1 MAILISISSLSDKEG
16 FVDWGFAPVAETG
29 EDYHRFREYIS
40 RGENAGMGYLARN
53 MEKRKDPSL
62 LVPGARSVISFLA
75 PYSSIKSSVA
85 AFALGEDYHD
95 VIKDKLRRISL
106 HLSQECAKHGLEYQG
121 RCFTDS
127 APVMERYWAAEAGLG
142 FIGRNNFLISPKH
155 GLRTLIGVIIC
166 NIPPEWLGERKE
178 KIAEGC
184 GECRRCIDACPEG
197 ALYAPFRLDAR
208 KCISYHTIESH
219 ELYSARP
226 VEYKGQIFGC
236 EICLRACPY
245 DRESEGWEELRT
257 NAEEILSKS
266 PQDWLD
272 MDDKEF
278 KERFDGTPLCRG
290 GLDKIKNNL

>member
-1 MAILISISSLSDKEG
+1 
-16 FVDWGFAPVAETG
+16 
-29 EDYHRFREYIS
+29 
-40 RGENAGMGYLARN
+40 MGYLARN

-62 LVPGARSVISFLA
+62 LVPGARSIICFLA

-95 VIKDKLRRISL
+95 VIKDKLHRISL

-127 APVMERYWAAEAGLG
+127 APVMERHWAAEAGLG
-142 FIGRNNFLISPKH
+142 FIGKNNFLISPKY

-208 KCISYHTIESH
+208 N
-219 ELYSARP
+219 
-226 VEYKGQIFGC
+226 V
-236 EICLRACPY
+236 
-245 DRESEGWEELRT
+245 
-257 NAEEILSKS
+257 S
-266 PQDWLD
+266 PT
-272 MDDKEF
+272 
-278 KERFDGTPLCRG
+278 TPLSRMSSIPPALWSTKADLRLRDMSPRLPLRPRVRRMERIAYQC
-290 GLDKIKNNL
+290 